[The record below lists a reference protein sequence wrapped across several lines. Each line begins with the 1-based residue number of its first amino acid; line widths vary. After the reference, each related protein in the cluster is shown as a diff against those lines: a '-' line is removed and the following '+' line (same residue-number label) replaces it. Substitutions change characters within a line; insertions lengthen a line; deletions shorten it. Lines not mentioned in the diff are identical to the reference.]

1 MPESTNPSAFLQGG
15 EAATGALNAVA
26 VFAGIDRLS
35 LDRIEAR
42 SRFVEVRDGAQI
54 LKQGDAADAI
64 YAVISGGRVRVVTTS
79 RDKGLMVQMFHAG
92 DILGEMGVIDGGVRS
107 ADAYAEGR
115 VRLLRISARIFLA
128 ALDEHPAL
136 GRNLCVALSTRLR
149 RTLTLLEDATFENLE
164 VRLARQI
171 LYLGQSDGRR
181 TEHGLQL
188 TGRLRQVDLAD
199 FLGTTN
205 RSIITI
211 LHAWR
216 TSGLV
221 IYNANRGQLTVVDE
235 AKLQGLV
242 AANEEPAPRRP
253 RLC

>member
-1 MPESTNPSAFLQGG
+1 MQSS
-15 EAATGALNAVA
+15 AVA
-26 VFAGIDRLS
+26 ACELLQQAGPDGS
-35 LDRIEAR
+35 DV
-42 SRFVEVRDGAQI
+42 SRR
-54 LKQGDAADAI
+54 
-64 YAVISGGRVRVVTTS
+64 
-79 RDKGLMVQMFHAG
+79 
-92 DILGEMGVIDGGVRS
+92 GEMGVIDGGVRS

-136 GRNLCVALSTRLR
+136 GRSLCVALSTRLR

-164 VRLARQI
+164 VRLARQVI
-171 LYLGQSDGRR
+171 YLGQSAGRR
-181 TEHGLQL
+181 TEHALQL

-199 FLGTTN
+199 FLGTAN

-235 AKLQGLV
+235 AKLQELV
-242 AANEEPAPRRP
+242 VANEEPALHRP